1 MADKVSYKW
10 SSNIGSWDGYWVDR
24 DFFNEKYGEIEESED
39 GLTADGETLEE
50 VQEKDEELRFVE
62 PPAFIDWLITKQN
75 AGFSVERVWIHR
87 ETRTDPSKGDM
98 QGYMPHVE
106 VTGATV
112 EFSINPE
119 ASQEQREKLEG
130 LMGGSKVDPDTGTI
144 EGAHYDDDYLIR
156 DPNLTGGS
164 TDPTVLQGE
173 L

>member
-1 MADKVSYKW
+1 
-10 SSNIGSWDGYWVDR
+10 
-24 DFFNEKYGEIEESED
+24 
-39 GLTADGETLEE
+39 
-50 VQEKDEELRFVE
+50 
-62 PPAFIDWLITKQN
+62 
-75 AGFSVERVWIHR
+75 
-87 ETRTDPSKGDM
+87 M

-119 ASQEQREKLEG
+119 ASQEQRGKLEG
-130 LMGGSKVDPDTGTI
+130 LMGGSEVDPDTGTI
-144 EGAHYDDDYLIR
+144 EGAYYGDDYLIR